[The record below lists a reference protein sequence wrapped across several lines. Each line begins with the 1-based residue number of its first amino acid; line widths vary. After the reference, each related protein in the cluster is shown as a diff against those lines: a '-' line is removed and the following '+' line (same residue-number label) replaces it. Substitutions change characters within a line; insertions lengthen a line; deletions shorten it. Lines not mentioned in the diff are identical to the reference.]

1 MTSSLNLSLPEAPRT
16 RGRFSLL
23 QVLTFL
29 LALATL
35 ASLLLGKS
43 AYAPAPGGDSA
54 AQKVEVERLKSLA
67 TDLEKRTLYAEAEK
81 AWGEYAASASLS
93 PEEKADLSYRRGK
106 CLKEDGHYAEAA
118 RRLSEV
124 ETFSPPRDVKRKAWQ
139 LLLECFAA
147 LGKKEVYESLSRA
160 FAMQGESE
168 KGTVVARVEGDA
180 LTKEE
185 LRSELAGDTERV
197 LRLQGL
203 PLTPA
208 EISQK
213 AQEIVEAELKSPEA
227 AKQALQRAISTQ
239 VLYREGVQRGFGE
252 DKETGEA
259 VLRFRRGFVANRVIE
274 SELESAMKNIGP
286 TDLQNH

>member
-93 PEEKADLSYRRGK
+93 PEKRRTSPIV
-106 CLKEDGHYAEAA
+106 AA
-118 RRLSEV
+118 
-124 ETFSPPRDVKRKAWQ
+124 
-139 LLLECFAA
+139 
-147 LGKKEVYESLSRA
+147 
-160 FAMQGESE
+160 
-168 KGTVVARVEGDA
+168 
-180 LTKEE
+180 
-185 LRSELAGDTERV
+185 
-197 LRLQGL
+197 
-203 PLTPA
+203 
-208 EISQK
+208 
-213 AQEIVEAELKSPEA
+213 
-227 AKQALQRAISTQ
+227 
-239 VLYREGVQRGFGE
+239 
-252 DKETGEA
+252 
-259 VLRFRRGFVANRVIE
+259 
-274 SELESAMKNIGP
+274 SA
-286 TDLQNH
+286 